1 MELEDVEKIHGD
13 TDGAEAEE
21 GYYSAKKYAK
31 NYDNYYGK
39 DAQVSAYE
47 TFTLAD
53 GSKEKCKFAIT
64 DVKYKEESDK
74 LVCDITP
81 KNRKQAYK
89 ITGIESETQT
99 ESAVNSPKHYRAPW
113 RPDWMPGC
121 LVVECGRRDLK
132 SADLRGADLRDA

>member
-1 MELEDVEKIHGD
+1 MELEDVEKIHWD

-31 NYDNYYGK
+31 NYDNYYCK

-99 ESAVNSPKHYRAPW
+99 ESAVNSSHYKAPW
-113 RPDWMPGC
+113 RPDWMPN
-121 LVVECGRRDLK
+121 GRRRNLRK
-132 SADLRGADLRDA
+132 ADLRYADL